1 MEPLLG
7 DTLLTADGEKPTSE
21 VLEGATAIGLYF
33 SAHWCPPCRGFTPKL
48 AEWYKDGLQAKGFRI
63 VFVSSDKDENAFK
76 EYFGEQPWAA
86 LPYAQRDKK
95 NDLSKKFKVQG
106 IPSFVILKPDGTV
119 ITTEGRDAISE
130 DPTGTNYPWIPP
142 TKEEKAQAIKDTLA
156 ATGLLEKVGGK
167 HFGLYFSAHWCPPC
181 RGFTPKLAEMYNEG
195 LKEKLQIIFVSS
207 DRDQASFDD
216 YSKEMPWLSL
226 PFDKRDEKDKLSKMC
241 GVQGIPS
248 FAIFSPDGTLITT
261 EGRSK
266 VMSDP
271 KGETIPEGWLPQPFN
286 DVNEDPSP
294 LNEEK
299 CVIALGAD
307 ADQVAAVK
315 AVAQEHY
322 EAAGKD
328 LDAMEIKFFTGP
340 SGGVIDQVRKL
351 TGIPEE
357 NKVIL
362 LDIPSDGAFYVNT
375 SGASVKDFIA
385 DVLAGKAERQQ
396 LQK

>member
-1 MEPLLG
+1 MG
-7 DTLLTADGEKPTSE
+7 
-21 VLEGATAIGLYF
+21 
-33 SAHWCPPCRGFTPKL
+33 
-48 AEWYKDGLQAKGFRI
+48 
-63 VFVSSDKDENAFK
+63 
-76 EYFGEQPWAA
+76 
-86 LPYAQRDKK
+86 
-95 NDLSKKFKVQG
+95 
-106 IPSFVILKPDGTV
+106 
-119 ITTEGRDAISE
+119 

-142 TKEEKAQAIKDTLA
+142 TKEEKAQAIKDTLT

-226 PFDKRDEKDKLSKMC
+226 PFDKREEKDKLSKMC

-248 FAIFSPDGTLITT
+248 FVIFSPDGTLITT
-261 EGRSK
+261 EGRGK

-328 LDAMEIKFFTGP
+328 VDAMEIKFFTGP
-340 SGGVIDQVRKL
+340 AGGVIDQVRNL